1 MLPEKNEDF
10 IVADT
15 QDLHE
20 EMIESLIAICEDG
33 ISYED
38 AFVLSDE
45 DIYVYAD
52 ILSIHDNVVQIYHFY
67 PSSLF
72 FFIYEFFS
80 TQLFKQAMIALW

>member
-1 MLPEKNEDF
+1 MVTVMEGRISMFFRKNKAKPEKNEDF

-45 DIYVYAD
+45 DIYVYACLLYTSHL
-52 ILSIHDNVVQIYHFY
+52 IEAIMQREIQF
-67 PSSLF
+67 
-72 FFIYEFFS
+72 
-80 TQLFKQAMIALW
+80 

>member
-1 MLPEKNEDF
+1 MVTVMEGRISMFFRKNKAKPEKYEDF

-38 AFVLSDE
+38 SFV
-45 DIYVYAD
+45 
-52 ILSIHDNVVQIYHFY
+52 
-67 PSSLF
+67 
-72 FFIYEFFS
+72 
-80 TQLFKQAMIALW
+80 